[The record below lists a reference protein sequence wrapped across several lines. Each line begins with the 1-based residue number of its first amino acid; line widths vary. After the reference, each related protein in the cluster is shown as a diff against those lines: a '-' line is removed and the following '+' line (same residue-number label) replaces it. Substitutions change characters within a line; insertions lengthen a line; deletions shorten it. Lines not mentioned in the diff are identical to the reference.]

1 MQQIKKLFYRN
12 GKSYFSYVMIPV
24 LFLVL
29 MAAFQL
35 DLINTYWQT
44 IILLSGINGIVAMS
58 LNLING
64 ITGQS
69 CLGQAGFMSI
79 GAYVSAMCTKLVF
92 DGFMTNG
99 FSSYLFFILSLL
111 IGGAAASLIGLLI
124 GIPSLRL
131 RGDYLAIVT
140 LGFSEIIRVAWR
152 VIPPAGRAMGLNTIP
167 KLSTLPMVFISV
179 VIVMLVL
186 RNFTNSRF
194 GRSCIAVR
202 ENELA
207 GETMGINTTRI
218 KVLAFVLS
226 AFIAG
231 VGGGLYAHMMTFI
244 NPDTFNQIKS
254 TDMVLYLY
262 AGGVGSFSSAL
273 LGATVFSFLPEVLR
287 SLGEWRLVIYSLS
300 LVLIMINRPKGIF
313 GKHEFGFMRYGE
325 PENIHMKAE
334 NSGILSSLFQ
344 KLAYRRRKAERAPAA
359 GKGDQ

>member
-99 FSSYLFFILSLL
+99 FSSYLFFIISLL

-131 RGDYLAIVT
+131 PEALAQPSTNVSDAPLKRHRICT
-140 LGFSEIIRVAWR
+140 DRRECKTANEAAW
-152 VIPPAGRAMGLNTIP
+152 A
-167 KLSTLPMVFISV
+167 
-179 VIVMLVL
+179 
-186 RNFTNSRF
+186 
-194 GRSCIAVR
+194 
-202 ENELA
+202 
-207 GETMGINTTRI
+207 
-218 KVLAFVLS
+218 LS
-226 AFIAG
+226 ALHLFPR
-231 VGGGLYAHMMTFI
+231 
-244 NPDTFNQIKS
+244 NPHSPLCSHQAANAFA
-254 TDMVLYLY
+254 VPP
-262 AGGVGSFSSAL
+262 VGSEACGTLQKTRCASHARCRPGALVRTRTCGKPRTASACRH
-273 LGATVFSFLPEVLR
+273 A
-287 SLGEWRLVIYSLS
+287 
-300 LVLIMINRPKGIF
+300 
-313 GKHEFGFMRYGE
+313 
-325 PENIHMKAE
+325 
-334 NSGILSSLFQ
+334 
-344 KLAYRRRKAERAPAA
+344 LARAA
-359 GKGDQ
+359 

>member
-1 MQQIKKLFYRN
+1 MKIKKLFYRN
-12 GKSYFSYVMIPV
+12 GRSYFSYVMIPV
-24 LFLVL
+24 LFVILL
-29 MAAFQL
+29 AAFQL

-111 IGGAAASLIGLLI
+111 IGGAASSLIGLLI

-131 RGDYLAIVT
+131 RGDYLAIIT

-207 GETMGINTTRI
+207 GETMGINTTRY
-218 KVLAFVLS
+218 KVISFCIA

-231 VGGGLYAHMMTFI
+231 VAGGLYAHVLSFI
-244 NPDTFNQIKS
+244 NPDSFSFTKS
-254 TDMVLYLY
+254 SDYLVYLY
-262 AGGVGSFSSAL
+262 AGGSGSLTGSIV
-273 LGATVFSFLPEVLR
+273 GATLLTILPEFLR
-287 SLGEWRLVIYSLS
+287 FLADWRLAVYAVILVVVMLYSS
-300 LVLIMINRPKGIF
+300 EGICG
-313 GKHEFGFMRYGE
+313 GKELPFLR
-325 PENIHMKAE
+325 I
-334 NSGILSSLFQ
+334 
-344 KLAYRRRKAERAPAA
+344 RRKALYEAPLFG
-359 GKGDQ
+359 GKSGKSSGTGAQKV